1 MAAQS
6 LSWSTVPLSDTSA
19 VTFVGDWSG
28 NATSS
33 FHNASLPETT
43 ASVLYTFHGEFF
55 FPQRR
60 TPVWLNPL
68 VCCSGTQARAVGFM
82 TFNLDPLVGLITRG
96 LGTPFLPIRDP
107 PFYCTDVVCPSAF
120 YTTPI
125 LPCNQYTL
133 NLSVLPDQAMQLKEF
148 GFVPCTS
155 DDYDGQTSSE
165 LGTVSTTALAS
176 ASASTHSSV
185 IAAEKKPQLGTG
197 MIVGAVIGALVAF
210 ALTSLALFIF
220 LRRGRR
226 ISRPSS
232 APSASKSTSSPLPFF
247 FSRSRPWLR
256 LAGPQHKP
264 SITSSAQFL
273 VDPSASSSLAA
284 ASRVSTGGRT
294 VHGRPPTPFDAPAGT
309 SSSSVAAAAA
319 AAQASVP
326 ATTTGLATP
335 ILPWLFD
342 GSAEHYPN
350 PGGGQQHA
358 NRDGE
363 WSEIVEKQPLGP
375 NDVEADTGGIA
386 VAHGYLPDSK
396 ELMAWS
402 EREQGVDPRTP
413 RATDSETLPRYQT
426 RGSLQWPS

>member
-28 NATSS
+28 NTTSR
-33 FHNASLPETT
+33 FRNASLPETT
-43 ASVLYTFHGEFF
+43 ASVLYTFH
-55 FPQRR
+55 
-60 TPVWLNPL
+60 
-68 VCCSGTQARAVGFM
+68 GTQARAVGFM

-319 AAQASVP
+319 AAQVSVP